1 MSDMTV
7 FHGVTP
13 AIFEC
18 MKATSEKQHGTKY
31 VPRDGNKGT
40 ATTSTSMYKVELGFE
55 FNPSSGD
62 LTYTL
67 IDKSWIVPISEVWKG
82 IGDTI
87 NSCRKST

>member
-18 MKATSEKQHGTKY
+18 MKATSEKQHETKY

-87 NSCRKST
+87 NSCRKPT